1 MSRDASPPPSSDD
14 SAVGSITSASNNGS
28 DRSHHVTQ
36 NGFHPPT
43 TTTTTSATTNN
54 NEVLSRQRPLP
65 ATNSI
70 TTNPNLSR
78 SPKNYSS
85 QQKTTN
91 SISSASSASQQ
102 LFPTKTSGIERVD
115 SDELALAAKY
125 MRSTNVS
132 LISRSIRT
140 VLSCFDDL
148 EVNRFEQKTDYL
160 INFIS
165 NGINKCSSSLQRP
178 VSILWPDSYDKMTDG
193 LAILDAFLINTEF
206 REKPVDWMLKRGLT
220 IEPSCRQCKEK
231 MVLKYEKNTV
241 QWQCQRSQACA
252 NYFMPVQRPSFF
264 SNYEYIGLDKLLFSV
279 YYWATCIPGED
290 LYAQMNIEPTVLD
303 SLWRRIQNVCRT
315 ALEKSYPRLRLTNYI
330 DNLDQPN
337 VGQTQPIDLVSI
349 KLNDV
354 FIVCAKHPKLN
365 RVRLG
370 LHIPNVSL
378 YNFVDLT
385 ESWFAHGAHIRVSE
399 SKFLDLRQRRTDLV
413 INLVP
418 RAEMISKDGRF
429 YRDSAF
435 GYLICQLTHVFK
447 DYNTS
452 SLSRETLKLILAELE
467 WREIHGQTPYDAFTN
482 IVNHMAQYGEASDW
496 YSEPSIPVDGEESLS
511 RPENQASQSLDGPEY
526 VFAEKHFYA
535 TIDPKDENGKV
546 ICRISEPSNPA
557 DPPKPDVRLICH
569 FCDNVY
575 ESFDFSMHLVAHV
588 EHNRRE
594 NERKE
599 YRKKRLIEC
608 KHCFKPFKREDIA
621 MHATILRSHYQSVR
635 YGCRICCIRLNDRA
649 QFLQHMRRVHF
660 EHETPY
666 RCPSCPFASSFQRDV
681 FIHFQEEH
689 RHALIMLCPF
699 CLRSFTVLK
708 PGEMTKDR
716 MHLLSK
722 HVYNHLVEHFVV
734 SKNYSCGNCCLC
746 FLDKDGLRKHK
757 QRDHNPL
764 EIRNLDKIKI
774 QPFIVTADEEKY
786 CVKAMPI
793 ELFIANKRPNM
804 AVDQVEDAGHTAE
817 LWKLQRAK
825 DIGDKDK
832 NHDDGNAGNN
842 NDNNNTSTSLHTG
855 SAHQVSSDA
864 PACANVIASD
874 SDSSSEISESD
885 AESFLTAREDG
896 TILVRGLGEAQ
907 NYLAG
912 EKPDFKIAKAKTVS
926 GKPTGPTK
934 NLDQVSGCT
943 SQKLIELLSKLSRAD
958 GVLPNQSVILT
969 PQSKPALCCE
979 CFEFIAVDHYV
990 ATINCR
996 QCNYLTHCPRALTKH
1011 KHVHESSGS
1020 NK

>member
-14 SAVGSITSASNNGS
+14 SAVGSITSASNHSS
-28 DRSHHVTQ
+28 DRSQHITQ
-36 NGFHPPT
+36 DGFHPPT
-43 TTTTTSATTNN
+43 TSTTSTISNATSNN
-54 NEVLSRQRPLP
+54 TGFGSSQNRTTGTITLQPTAANTTLSQTAR
-65 ATNSI
+65 NH
-70 TTNPNLSR
+70 PNLHR
-78 SPKNYSS
+78 SSNS
-85 QQKTTN
+85 TT
-91 SISSASSASQQ
+91 SSSASNQ
-102 LFPTKTSGIERVD
+102 LPSSKSNTDRVN

-148 EVNRFEQKTDYL
+148 DVNRFEQKTDYL

-165 NGINKCSSSLQRP
+165 NGINKCSSAIQRP
-178 VSILWPDSYDKMTDG
+178 VSILWPDSYDRMTDD

-220 IEPSCRQCKEK
+220 IEPNCRQCKEK
-231 MVLKYEKNTV
+231 MCLKYEKNTV
-241 QWQCQRSQACA
+241 QWQCQRSQACT

-279 YYWATCIPGED
+279 YYWATCTPGED
-290 LYAQMNIEPTVLD
+290 LYAQMNIEPSVLD

-315 ALEKSYPRLRLTNYI
+315 ALEKSYPRLRLTNYL
-330 DNLDQPN
+330 DNMDQPSAEQSEP
-337 VGQTQPIDLVSI
+337 VDLISI

-370 LHIPNVSL
+370 LQIPNVSL

-413 INLVP
+413 VDLVP
-418 RAEMISKDGRF
+418 RTEMIAKDGRF

-496 YSEPSIPVDGEESLS
+496 YSEPSIPIDGEESLT
-511 RPENQASQSLDGPEY
+511 RPDNQVSQSLDGPEY

-535 TIDPKDENGKV
+535 TIDPRDENGKV
-546 ICRISEPSNPA
+546 ICRITEPINPA
-557 DPPKPDVRLICH
+557 EPPKPDVRLTCH

-575 ESFDFSMHLVAHV
+575 ESFDFSMHLTAHV

-599 YRKKRLIEC
+599 YRKRRLIEC

-621 MHATILRSHYQSVR
+621 MHATILRSHYQTVR

-649 QFLQHMRRVHF
+649 HFLQHMRRAHF

-666 RCPSCPFASSFQRDV
+666 RCPSCAFASSFQRDV

-689 RHALIMLCPF
+689 RHSLIILCPF
-699 CLRSFTVLK
+699 CLRSFTVHK
-708 PGEMTKDR
+708 PHEMTKDR
-716 MHLLSK
+716 MHQLSK
-722 HVYNHLVEHFVV
+722 YVYNHLVEHFVV
-734 SKNYSCGNCCLC
+734 SKNYSCTNCCLC

-757 QRDHNPL
+757 QQHHNPL
-764 EIRNLDKIKI
+764 EVRNHNRIKL

-786 CVKAMPI
+786 CVKAMPV

-804 AVDQVEDAGHTAE
+804 ASDKPDDSANETAGH
-817 LWKLQRAK
+817 KQ
-825 DIGDKDK
+825 
-832 NHDDGNAGNN
+832 HDQSEAAPDTVNN
-842 NDNNNTSTSLHTG
+842 NSGNR
-855 SAHQVSSDA
+855 VEV
-864 PACANVIASD
+864 C
-874 SDSSSEISESD
+874 SDSSSEVSASDSD
-885 AESFLTAREDG
+885 ADSFSTAREDG
-896 TILVRGLGEAQ
+896 TILVRGLSEAE

-912 EKPDFKIAKAKTVS
+912 EKPDFKIS
-926 GKPTGPTK
+926 GKRGTTRGSESA
-934 NLDQVSGCT
+934 VECS
-943 SQKLIELLSKLSRAD
+943 SAKLIELLSKLKRAD
-958 GVLPNQSVILT
+958 GILPNHSVVLT
-969 PQSKPALCCE
+969 PHSKPAKCCE
-979 CFEFIAVDHYV
+979 CLGYIGVDHYV
-990 ATINCR
+990 ATISCR
-996 QCNYLTHCPRALTKH
+996 SCRYLTHCPRALTKH
-1011 KHVHESSGS
+1011 KISVHE
-1020 NK
+1020 KPAE